1 MMIWAYWWIKHTGCP
16 FCISL
21 RIFWANFHLRAPTF
35 WSAPL
40 RRKVRMAAVRK
51 IFNVDC
57 VLGELII
64 QPWKCVCIAS
74 MANFCISQMS
84 SLSQYLFFL
93 HIYFSKLKATESK
106 MTLKSRLQWK
116 IRHEEREAM
125 KRWFSIFCIDPLFSG
140 HPHLFLF
147 LTYYRRQ
154 WRCWDD
160 PFSCW
165 FIFGLTWRR
174 ACHGVKNYFS
184 QEIISP
190 LLLLTLVLCTGELQ
204 STGHTQAQIQRQI
217 QIQRITSHKK

>member
-1 MMIWAYWWIKHTGCP
+1 
-16 FCISL
+16 
-21 RIFWANFHLRAPTF
+21 
-35 WSAPL
+35 
-40 RRKVRMAAVRK
+40 MAAVRK

-57 VLGELII
+57 ALGELII

-106 MTLKSRLQWK
+106 MTLKSRLRWK
-116 IRHEEREAM
+116 KWTRREEVM
-125 KRWFSIFCIDPLFSG
+125 KWWLSIFCIEPLSG
-140 HPHLFLF
+140 HSRFF
-147 LTYYRRQ
+147 FSFYRGQ
-154 WRCWDD
+154 WRCWDV